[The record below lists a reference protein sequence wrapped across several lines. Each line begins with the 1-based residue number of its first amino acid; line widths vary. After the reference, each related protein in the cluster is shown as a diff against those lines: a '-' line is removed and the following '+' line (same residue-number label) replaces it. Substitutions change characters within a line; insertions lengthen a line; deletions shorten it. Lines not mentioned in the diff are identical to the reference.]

1 MSNLNRAL
9 RACLVASATLSLGAC
24 ATMTRGTTEAFTV
37 NSDPSGAAV
46 RTTAGFAC
54 DATPC
59 TWKIPRKAEF
69 DVTITKPGYK
79 TIQTHIVHQVSGGG
93 GAAMAG
99 NVILGGLIGA
109 GVDVATGAMMELKP
123 NPLTVKLEAET
134 AKVAAVDGK

>member
-1 MSNLNRAL
+1 MFNLNRAL
-9 RACLVASATLSLGAC
+9 RACLAVSAALSLSAC
-24 ATMTRGTTEAFTV
+24 ATVTRGTSEAFTV
-37 NSDPSGAAV
+37 NTDPSGAAV

-59 TWKIPRKAEF
+59 TWKMPRKAEF

-79 TIQTHIVHQVSGGG
+79 TVQTHVVHQVSSGG

-123 NPLTVKLEAET
+123 NPLTVKLESE
-134 AKVAAVDGK
+134 AATIAAADGK